1 MEISVHDLL
10 YDLKKKQCKDYRL
23 FATKILFLLEIGYTG
38 EDILEMLNSDNY
50 IDEINKHLEI
60 EKQSEVEYNLLQE
73 VGTIYYHNELK
84 ISTPPVLINYDINT
98 GELIKVEEEYFL
110 EMKASY
116 CIKDLFNYIKTKN
129 CFYDLD
135 NENTVIGSLKWL
147 LKNYNL
153 EIILYMIDTANDII
167 QVQNKKRIK
176 IIDIKNYYEEAIEAR
191 NRKKSELIIN
201 GADKIVPRKRK

>member
-1 MEISVHDLL
+1 MEISAHDLL
-10 YDLKKKQCKDYRL
+10 YNLKKKQCKDYKI

-84 ISTPPVLINYDINT
+84 ISTPPVLVKYDINT
-98 GELIKVEEEYFL
+98 GELTKVEEEYFL

-116 CIKDLFNYIKTKN
+116 CIKDLFNYIKTKS

-176 IIDIKNYYEEAIEAR
+176 VIDIKNYYEEAIDAR
-191 NRKKSELIIN
+191 DRKKSELIIN